1 MLLKSFKYWEPG
13 WSLDSL
19 SLGLTNLMVGKN
31 SSGKSRA
38 LQSLGSIIALIS
50 QRKKKF
56 SSHVFSVE
64 LNFIEENNDIISY
77 SLTLENRKVSKEELR
92 SNNHPIIQRAG
103 TVAQFEG
110 ETVNPPEEMLLIH
123 VRRDVEKYPVIEKI
137 IKWAEESI
145 IWGFTDNDA
154 RDEKDLYELFEKFSP
169 DMKSHLIE
177 MINNVGFPVV
187 FLDTFESILART
199 NTGGADMHPD
209 ATEFKVII
217 LKERDVDVPLFLKSL
232 SSGMYRT
239 IALLVLIEQMVSHE
253 KPALLAIDDLGEGLD
268 YSRAKK
274 LGELLF
280 RVCENHQIQ
289 LIATSNEEFMM
300 NIVDINQ
307 WNILVR
313 KGERVKTITSETCP
327 EEFEDFKFSG
337 LSNFDFFT
345 SSFLNRMTSK
355 LFNEEQ

>member
-13 WSLDSL
+13 WSLDGI

-38 LQSLGSIIALIS
+38 LESLGSIIAFIS

-56 SSHVFSVE
+56 LSPVFNVE

-77 SLTLENRKVSKEELR
+77 SLSLEGGKVSKEELIT
-92 SNNHPIIQRAG
+92 NNHIIIQRTA
-103 TVAQFEG
+103 ASALFEG
-110 ETVNPPEEMLLIH
+110 ETVNPPANMLLIH

-145 IWGFTDNDA
+145 IRSFTDDYA
-154 RDEKDLYELFEKFSP
+154 HDKKGLYELFEKFSP
-169 DMKSHLIE
+169 EMKSHLIE
-177 MINNVGFPVV
+177 MINSVGFPVA
-187 FLDTFESILART
+187 FMDTFESILAKT
-199 NTGGADMHPD
+199 NNGGADIHPD

-217 LKERDVDVPLFLKSL
+217 LQEKDVNVPLFLKNL

-239 IALLVLIEQMVSHE
+239 ILLLVLIEQMVSHK

-274 LGELLF
+274 LGELIF
-280 RVCENHQIQ
+280 RVCEHHHIQ

-307 WNILVR
+307 WNVLVR
-313 KGERVKTITSETCP
+313 KGEAVKTITSETCP

-345 SSFLNRMTSK
+345 SSFLNRITSK
-355 LFNEEQ
+355 LFSEQQ